1 MTWVRVRVV
10 RERMRFDEP
19 AGYTYEYVAGS
30 ARPLSAADA
39 PGESAALH

>member
-19 AGYTYEYVAGS
+19 AGLYICPSLVRSDGVRFPEPTRWLRVAI
-30 ARPLSAADA
+30 
-39 PGESAALH
+39 